1 MSRDTAT
8 QPVFGLS
15 NAPDQKRARNLDQE
29 PALAPVFCIWMLDSH
44 LHPALDDGKAKA
56 HDQKGVGFV

>member
-1 MSRDTAT
+1 VLVN
-8 QPVFGLS
+8 PL